1 MGICVE
7 VDEGDR
13 LVDGNQCPVGE
24 IAGSRLYRGIANSP
38 ADEVFIHA
46 QIAQIGEDD
55 SEYRLH
61 STRTTTTI
69 DFVVRE

>member
-1 MGICVE
+1 MKEIG
-7 VDEGDR
+7 R
-13 LVDGNQCPVGE
+13 SNGNQCPVGE
-24 IAGSRLYRGIANSP
+24 NAGSRWCRGIANSP
-38 ADEVFIHA
+38 ADEVFIRA

-61 STRTTTTI
+61 STTTTTI